1 MSQETA
7 VADQGR
13 KRSFPGD
20 PDITVTFDTQPETGR
35 SEADAK
41 LALTRYNPQGRLVTP
56 DEVAEAVAFLC
67 RDAASAMTGQSIVV
81 AGGELT

>member
-1 MSQETA
+1 MLGTELVQRA
-7 VADQGR
+7 
-13 KRSFPGD
+13 
-20 PDITVTFDTQPETGR
+20 TQAIAQQTGR

>member
-1 MSQETA
+1 VQRAA
-7 VADQGR
+7 VNIA
-13 KRSFPGD
+13 SL
-20 PDITVTFDTQPETGR
+20 TGR

-41 LALTRYNPQGRLVTP
+41 KALTRFNPQGRLVAP

-81 AGGELT
+81 AGGEVT